1 MRRLPPLLLLLL
13 ILSLGTVGQN
23 RTDQEKEKLQRQVSL
38 LQERLKAAEEGK
50 QGLSSQLEELDLKL
64 QLAQKEE
71 NLLQRDF
78 KKAQREREAA
88 SRRNQRLADQVEA
101 RKKQLK
107 NVLTVL
113 YKRGPLGPL
122 ELYLSGN
129 SALSLL
135 QNLGP
140 LQTFSD
146 KLYLSYR
153 EYASLLAEKKKQERL
168 LAQKEEA
175 ANRLWEDRRRVRAEL
190 EQRKGE
196 KDAEMRRLQNEKESF
211 QGLIRETEGQLR
223 RWESLLK
230 APPSTASPAGASI
243 SSLKG
248 RLPWPIRGRV
258 TLKFGIQRHPKYNI
272 RLKSAGI
279 EITPAR
285 GEEKVRVVHNGVVIY
300 ADYVASYGQ
309 TIIVEHPGKYFT
321 LYSHLRDFL
330 VEKGATVSSGEVIG
344 LVGSSGFQGKET
356 LFFSVRQASTPED
369 PLQWLGS
376 REEARQ

>member
-1 MRRLPPLLLLLL
+1 M
-13 ILSLGTVGQN
+13 
-23 RTDQEKEKLQRQVSL
+23 
-38 LQERLKAAEEGK
+38 
-50 QGLSSQLEELDLKL
+50 
-64 QLAQKEE
+64 
-71 NLLQRDF
+71 
-78 KKAQREREAA
+78 
-88 SRRNQRLADQVEA
+88 
-101 RKKQLK
+101 
-107 NVLTVL
+107 
-113 YKRGPLGPL
+113 
-122 ELYLSGN
+122 
-129 SALSLL
+129 
-135 QNLGP
+135 
-140 LQTFSD
+140 
-146 KLYLSYR
+146 
-153 EYASLLAEKKKQERL
+153 
-168 LAQKEEA
+168 
-175 ANRLWEDRRRVRAEL
+175 
-190 EQRKGE
+190 
-196 KDAEMRRLQNEKESF
+196 
-211 QGLIRETEGQLR
+211 IREKEGQLR

>member
-211 QGLIRETEGQLR
+211 QGLIREKEGQLR

-230 APPSTASPAGASI
+230 APPSTASPAG
-243 SSLKG
+243 
-248 RLPWPIRGRV
+248 
-258 TLKFGIQRHPKYNI
+258 
-272 RLKSAGI
+272 
-279 EITPAR
+279 
-285 GEEKVRVVHNGVVIY
+285 
-300 ADYVASYGQ
+300 
-309 TIIVEHPGKYFT
+309 
-321 LYSHLRDFL
+321 
-330 VEKGATVSSGEVIG
+330 
-344 LVGSSGFQGKET
+344 
-356 LFFSVRQASTPED
+356 
-369 PLQWLGS
+369 
-376 REEARQ
+376 